1 MIHAPIGGSLQE
13 GLQDAALV
21 GNTNGF
27 KVNVNSALQTSSSQR
42 KLLSD
47 ESNHYALCGLKWGFN
62 RSERPVVGVGICISI
77 AIAAPALAGVNC
89 IASPIGKDF
98 CVVGRNLEKLH
109 FGNKYVHIATFL
121 LFCVAPFWILNTVTI
136 NIDNE
141 PVRVVL
147 GLLGM
152 LLCVFGLLYG
162 GYWRIQMRGKFN
174 LPPNKLCCGKP
185 AVTDCIQWLLC
196 CWCSLAQEVRT
207 AEYYD
212 IVDDKFFCQ
221 KLTQSCVKPALNS
234 LPPEDK
240 APQVTS
246 KSTSF
251 WSSHTVNKIWS
262 QESNDY
268 SSLSEIEFSR
278 ERKQNVMEAP
288 ILQTIQVDDNDI
300 KRT

>member
-1 MIHAPIGGSLQE
+1 MKLMKKHRIILLLHQEMISLVEYTPQWRGGLFD
-13 GLQDAALV
+13 LRD
-21 GNTNGF
+21 N
-27 KVNVNSALQTSSSQR
+27 
-42 KLLSD
+42 LSVACLTLFC
-47 ESNHYALCGLKWGFN
+47 S
-62 RSERPVVGVGICISI
+62 
-77 AIAAPALAGVNC
+77 
-89 IASPIGKDF
+89 F